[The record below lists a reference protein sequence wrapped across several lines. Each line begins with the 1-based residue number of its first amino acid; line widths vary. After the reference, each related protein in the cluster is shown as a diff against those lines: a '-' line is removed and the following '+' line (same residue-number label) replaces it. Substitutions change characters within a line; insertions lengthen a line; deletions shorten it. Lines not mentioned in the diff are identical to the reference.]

1 MALKQA
7 NTLAPANVSASGF
20 ALGDARHIG
29 GHKVVASLTALYAL
43 YDWQLLNPGE
53 TDTSL
58 ALGQDWYVKGVGRY
72 RLTNW
77 ANRKSASGWTKV
89 VDSNSIDTTL
99 FQIVTALPTSG
110 INKNR
115 IYLVKSSTN
124 ESKNIYSEYLY
135 TGDTSATYDAS
146 KWEKL
151 GEYQPK
157 IDTTLYDSLVAQE
170 SKGKLANVALFDA
183 FSMMAPPSIE
193 SSTATGDVTVYFTAT
208 TNRFYAKSGTK
219 YYNNW
224 AWAYKLGAMDSKGRI
239 PEKEKVYIMGG
250 KAYAWNGTA
259 MVLIGNNDKATASAD
274 GLMSKEDKT
283 ALDAD
288 HSYVT
293 SAKNSNKE
301 LVSPEVSGT
310 WTVFKNDSTTQASTS
325 TGKTLDVENGFV
337 VTWAGTYKWTEAEG
351 KKNPTAVSGN
361 WTTLTASGTASASYR
376 TPSPVSTDTTIS
388 ATLSAPKTGLMVSG
402 NSVVLASGNDTKTDS
417 VKVTFKHRR
426 YWGLVSSSS
435 VTADAVK
442 GLSGTDLNNS
452 RTAKLTGIS
461 ATDSQ
466 YYVIAYPKAMGELTK
481 IVQNGATPLLSGG
494 FVKSEVTVVNG
505 AGASIPYLVYRTEKP
520 GALKDNSYLEI
531 A

>member
-29 GHKVVASLTALYAL
+29 GHRVVASLDALYAL

-58 ALGQDWYVKGVGRY
+58 ALGQDWYVKGKGQY

-77 ANRKSASGWTKV
+77 DNRKSANGWTKV
-89 VDSNSIDTTL
+89 VGPNNIDTTL

-110 INKNR
+110 ISKNR
-115 IYLVKSSTN
+115 IYLVKSGKRENGSV
-124 ESKNIYSEYLY
+124 YSEYLY
-135 TGDTSATYDAS
+135 TGDPGATYDAA

-151 GEYQPK
+151 GEYQAK
-157 IDTTLYDSLVAQE
+157 MDTTTYDNLVERA
-170 SKGKLANVALFDA
+170 SKGQLDNVALFDA
-183 FSMMAPPSIE
+183 FSMMAPASIE
-193 SSTATGDVTVYFTAT
+193 ASTVMGEVTVYYTAT
-208 TNRFYAKSGTK
+208 THRFYAKSGSK

-224 AWAYKLGAMDSKGRI
+224 SGAFKLGAMDSKGRI
-239 PEKEKVYIMGG
+239 PEKEKVYIVNG
-250 KAYAWNGTA
+250 KAYVWNGTDL
-259 MVLIGNNDKATASAD
+259 VLIGNNDKATTSSD

-293 SAKNSNKE
+293 SAKNTNKE

-310 WTVFKNDSTTQASTS
+310 WTVLKNDGQTRVSTS
-325 TGKTLDVENGFV
+325 DAKTLDVENGHV
-337 VTWAGTYKWTEAEG
+337 VSWSGTYKWTATEG
-351 KKNPTAVSGN
+351 KKNPTAVSGD
-361 WTTLTASGTASASYR
+361 WTTLTASGEN
-376 TPSPVSTDTTIS
+376 STSLRKLPLTSDTTIS
-388 ATLSAPKTGLMVSG
+388 ATLSAPKTGLTVNGSA
-402 NSVVLASGNDTKTDS
+402 VVLANGNDTKTDS

-442 GLSGTDLNNS
+442 KLSGTDLNNS

-494 FVKSEVTVVNG
+494 FVKSEVTVVND
-505 AGASIPYLVYRTEKP
+505 AGASVVYLVYRTEKP